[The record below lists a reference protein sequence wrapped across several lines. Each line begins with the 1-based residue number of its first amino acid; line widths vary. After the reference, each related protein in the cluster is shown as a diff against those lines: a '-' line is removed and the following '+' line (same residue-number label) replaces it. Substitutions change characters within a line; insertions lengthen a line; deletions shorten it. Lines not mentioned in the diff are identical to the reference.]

1 MTAEYFIGLDLGQT
15 QDFTA
20 MAVLE
25 RRAVDVAGGK
35 PEYALRHLQ
44 RFPLGTAYTAIVPAV
59 AVLRSKEPLRQAPL
73 VVDQTGVGRAVV
85 DMLRQTASSVIAVTI
100 TGGHT
105 VTRAEDGSYHVPKK
119 ELITALQ
126 VVMQARRLQI
136 ARSLPDASLL
146 VRELQQFQVKITAA
160 ANEIFG
166 VWRNGQHDDLVLA
179 VALACWWSE
188 RTPPFEAPTTMPI
201 RGGARLLERMA
212 QSQTQAMR
220 VGLFGLGSDRKGDL
234 R

>member
-1 MTAEYFIGLDLGQT
+1 MIADYFIGLDLGQT

-25 RRAVDVAGGK
+25 RRAVAVAGGK

-44 RFPLGTAYTAIVPAV
+44 RFPLGTAYTALVPAV
-59 AVLRSKEPLRQAPL
+59 AALRNKEPLRQAPL

-85 DMLRQTASSVIAVTI
+85 DMLRQTASGVIAVTI
-100 TGGHT
+100 TGGHA
-105 VTRAEDGSYHVPKK
+105 VTHAEDGSYHVPKK
-119 ELITALQ
+119 ELSTALQ
-126 VVMQARRLQI
+126 VVMQGRRLQI
-136 ARSLPDASLL
+136 ARSLPDAAAL

-160 ANEIFG
+160 ANETFG

-188 RTPPFEAPTTMPI
+188 RTPPFEAPTTLPI
-201 RGGARLLERMA
+201 RGGARLLERMG
-212 QSQTQAMR
+212 QSQTHAMR

>member
-20 MAVLE
+20 LAVLQ
-25 RRAVDVAGGK
+25 RRDVATPGLK
-35 PEYALRHLQ
+35 PEYALHHLR
-44 RFPLGTAYTAIVPAV
+44 RFPLGTAYTEIVPAMV
-59 AVLRSKEPLRQAPL
+59 TLRRKEPLRQAPL

-100 TGGHT
+100 TGGH
-105 VTRAEDGSYHVPKK
+105 VVNHAEDGSYHVPKK

-126 VVMQARRLQI
+126 VVMQGRRLQI

-160 ANEIFG
+160 ANETFG
-166 VWRNGQHDDLVLA
+166 AWRNGQHDDLVLA

-212 QSQTQAMR
+212 QSQTHAMR
-220 VGLFGLGSDRKGDL
+220 VGLFGLGSDRKGGS